1 MSINYQQAFVI
12 AAAICAT
19 SSLAQADA
27 TKGSIVWTG
36 GFVSGIGVGTAKPS
50 GNKSIDKMHA
60 IRAAEVLAQRS
71 LLETIKGV
79 KIDSVTT
86 VENMVLVEDRINSRV
101 QGMVKGAEVY
111 ESKVE
116 WDDGLPVAT
125 VEMRVCLGAEM
136 NGCKGPGLASALNLE
151 QMKIP
156 AYVPAETL
164 TLNVPSSPA
173 REAASAPKE
182 AAPAAK
188 DAAPAVKETAPAVK
202 DAAPAAKEAAPAVRE
217 AAPAAGREGRTN
229 KDIAS
234 YDTSRKV
241 TGLVLNLEGQFF
253 EREML
258 PIIATKADGRL
269 TTVYCV
275 KNVKPSVVRT
285 YGAVR
290 YADSID
296 QVSKIAELGD
306 NLLIL
311 PVAEVTK
318 ENMVLITPEN
328 AGILRQTI
336 MNGNDYLNDAKV
348 AISSR

>member
-188 DAAPAVKETAPAVK
+188 DAAPAVKETAPAV
-202 DAAPAAKEAAPAVRE
+202 RE